1 MRRGAFTL
9 GVPLLWMI
17 GGVAVLAMAGLSL
30 AGMSAVRPDRT
41 LHDTYY
47 IVVHGERAIEA
58 AAVFPVFASWYYFF
72 PRITGW
78 IYSARLGRIHF
89 WLTFVGI
96 VAMDVPQVVALVYP
110 GAVLNAADAFHYA
123 LLASSV
129 GVYLAAAGTIV
140 FAVNMALAVWRRQPV
155 L

>member
-1 MRRGAFTL
+1 MRRGSFTV

-17 GGVAVLAMAGLSL
+17 GGVAVLAIAGLSL
-30 AGMSAVRPDRT
+30 AGLSTVRPDRT

-58 AAVFPVFASWYYFF
+58 AAVFPVFAGWYYLFS
-72 PRITGW
+72 RITGW
-78 IYSARLGRIHF
+78 TYSVRLGRIHF
-89 WLTFVGI
+89 WLTFAGV
-96 VAMDVPQVVALVYP
+96 VAMDVPEVVALVYP
-110 GAVLNAADAFHYA
+110 RAVLNAPDAFYYA
-123 LLASSV
+123 LLASSI

-140 FAVNMALAVWRRQPV
+140 FAVNMALAVWRRRPV